1 MDIKNPAN
9 TGPIYYGGLSE
20 EQLLPYFQSQYPGSA
35 TGCGPFSI
43 AMAANLCKRNQQGSN
58 YLGADVQ
65 AILEKKCLKLHGFGM
80 PTWLNY
86 GRALEKFAHRPV
98 EHKRKASI
106 DDLEQAICNNKIVIV
121 ALAWQT
127 TWEILRDIR
136 HASVGHYM
144 VGVGFDK
151 QSGVLIFLNPGLESK
166 EGVSHLYSMT
176 FQEFNSYWN
185 EKSNLFVQAGSMWMI
200 SP

>member
-1 MDIKNPAN
+1 
-9 TGPIYYGGLSE
+9 
-20 EQLLPYFQSQYPGSA
+20 
-35 TGCGPFSI
+35 
-43 AMAANLCKRNQQGSN
+43 
-58 YLGADVQ
+58 
-65 AILEKKCLKLHGFGM
+65 M
-80 PTWLNY
+80 PTWFNFS
-86 GRALEKFAHRPV
+86 RALENFTHRPV

-106 DDLEQAICNNKIVIV
+106 DDLEQAISNNKIVIV

-144 VGVGFDK
+144 VAVGFDK
-151 QSGVLIFLNPGLESK
+151 PNGLLIFLNPGLELK
-166 EGVSHLYSMT
+166 DGTSHLYSMT
-176 FQEFNSYWN
+176 SLEFNSYWN